1 MEMLRHGRIKA
12 QNHRNDNKIASNWL
26 GFDKEEK
33 KKKKKWVAMEGR
45 PVVL

>member
-1 MEMLRHGRIKA
+1 MLRHGRIKA

-26 GFDKEEK
+26 GFDKEK
-33 KKKKKWVAMEGR
+33 KKSVAMEGR